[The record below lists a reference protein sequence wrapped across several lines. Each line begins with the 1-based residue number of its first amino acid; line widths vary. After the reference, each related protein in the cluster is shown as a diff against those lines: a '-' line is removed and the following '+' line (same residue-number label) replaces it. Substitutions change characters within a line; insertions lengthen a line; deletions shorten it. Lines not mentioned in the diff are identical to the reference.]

1 MPKNL
6 INRFKTKPRWFRFS
20 VITLCVYSIY
30 LVTLGL
36 AVPAYLKSTL
46 PDTLSETL
54 NANVLV
60 GNVSI
65 NPFLLRAHVSALGVT
80 NKDDVTPLFHF
91 DDLIVDISAWRS
103 IFTLTLTLDDL
114 TLNGPYLHLARLEGG
129 ENPRFNVSAI
139 VDHLTAT
146 EETPPEEESEESELL
161 RLKLDHLALLN
172 GHVLIS
178 DSVTGAELDYP
189 ELSVALTDLDTQA
202 TPSENAANNKD
213 TENQYDFTAVT
224 AQNGTISV
232 NGFFQLSPLA
242 VDTHIALEHFALTPF
257 WPLIKDQVDGTLSD
271 GSISFALNATLNQTA
286 DDLVVKVTDGQLSI
300 DALTLMQN
308 DVPKITLPAIVVDN
322 INMDSQ
328 AQTVTIDSVT
338 VKAPRI
344 DTTVDAQGSDLQR
357 LYVAEATPEEAA
369 PTPTADASDEGE
381 WQVILDQF
389 GIQNGEV
396 IVRENAV
403 TDTVNWQINNIAF
416 STGKIDTQFT
426 QPIDFSLSLKAGS
439 DQLAAAQHAGFNTQG
454 SVDVAEQQVSGSLA
468 FDDFALAQ
476 LQPYIAHYANVTMN
490 NGHLFASADYKADAQ
505 GDIQVAA
512 NARIDQLQVNDAGKN
527 EPLLSWA
534 SLDVADVQF
543 DNLANAL
550 SVKQVTLSAPY
561 ANIQIDE
568 NKQTNLSDL
577 LREQPPSDD
586 TPTSTAQKSASE
598 DDADAT
604 PMTVDIAEVTITDGS
619 AYFADY
625 SLTPRFASG
634 IADLNGAIT
643 QLSSQTDT
651 RAGVDLKGKIDSYAP
666 VKLQGELNPFLASPY
681 LDLDFSV
688 SGAELTSVNPYSGT
702 YMGYY
707 IDKGLMSLDV
717 SYRLEDE
724 QLKGENHLV
733 IDQLTLGKKT
743 DSEDALQLPLGLAVA
758 LLEDQNGVIDLGLEV
773 SGDVN
778 SPDFSFGSIILNAI
792 GNIITKAVTAP
803 FSLLASLVSSDE
815 ELNIVDFAAGIN
827 ELDDNGKEKLTT
839 LAEALKQRPGLRVN
853 IEGSVDAVADSRELA
868 EQTLQNILLTRSS
881 LAALPEDLS
890 ASSFPLEGPLSDSL
904 MALFNEV
911 MDSDVASEKEHISAQ
926 LQQENTDTPV
936 EDNAIQQA
944 LTISLYNQLRN
955 HYQASEA
962 DLTVLA
968 DSRAKA
974 VKSYLVNVA
983 EVDANRLFLTNS
995 QHHLQEDF
1003 NGVNLTLESK

>member
-20 VITLCVYSIY
+20 VITLFVYSIY

-46 PDTLSETL
+46 PDSLSDTL
-54 NANVLV
+54 NADVSV

-65 NPFLLRAHVSALGVT
+65 NPFLLRAHVSALGIA
-80 NKDDVTPLFHF
+80 NKDDVTPLFQF

-103 IFTLTLTLDDL
+103 IFTLTVTLDDL
-114 TLNGPYLHLARLEGG
+114 TLNAPYLHLARLEGG

-146 EETPPEEESEESELL
+146 EDTPTEEESEDSELL

-189 ELSVALTDLDTQA
+189 ELSVTLTDLDTQA
-202 TPSENAANNKD
+202 MPSEQAANNKD

-242 VDTHIALEHFALTPF
+242 VNTHIALEHVALTPF

-271 GSISFALNATLNQTA
+271 GSISLALKATLSQTA
-286 DDLVVKVTDGQLSI
+286 DDLVVKVTKGQLSI
-300 DALTLMQN
+300 DALRLMQN

-328 AQTVTIDSVT
+328 TQTLTIDSVT

-357 LYVAEATPEEAA
+357 LYVGQAAPEEN
-369 PTPTADASDEGE
+369 PSTPTTEASDEGE
-381 WQVILDQF
+381 WKITLDQF
-389 GIQNGEV
+389 GVQNGEV
-396 IVRENAV
+396 MVRENAV
-403 TDTVNWQINNIAF
+403 ADNTVNWQINNIAF
-416 STGKIDTQFT
+416 TTGKIDSQFT
-426 QPIDFSLSLKAGS
+426 QPIDFALSLKAGS
-439 DQLAAAQHAGFNTQG
+439 EQLAAAQHAGFSTQG
-454 SVDVAEQQVSGSLA
+454 SVNVAEQQLSGSLT

-490 NGHLFASADYKADAQ
+490 NGHLFASADYNADAQ

-512 NARIDQLQVNDAGKN
+512 NARIDQLEVTDAAKN

-534 SLDVADVQF
+534 SLDVADIQF
-543 DNLANAL
+543 DNLNNAL
-550 SVKQVTLSAPY
+550 SVKQVQISAPY

-568 NKQTNLSDL
+568 NKQTNLSGL
-577 LREQPPSDD
+577 LRETPSDD
-586 TPTSTAQKSASE
+586 TSTTTSQEATNE
-598 DDADAT
+598 DDAA
-604 PMTVDIAEVTITDGS
+604 PMNVDIAEVTITDGS

-625 SLTPRFASG
+625 SLAPRFASG

-643 QLSSQTDT
+643 HLSSQTDT
-651 RAGVDLKGKIDSYAP
+651 RAGVDLQGKIDSYAP
-666 VKLQGELNPFLASPY
+666 VKLQGKLNPFLSSPF

-743 DSEDALQLPLGLAVA
+743 DSKDALQLPLGLAVA
-758 LLEDQNGVIDLGLEV
+758 LLEDKNGVIDLGLEV

-803 FSLLASLVSSDE
+803 FSLLASLVSSDD
-815 ELNIVDFAAGIN
+815 ELNIVNFAVGIDELNDN
-827 ELDDNGKEKLTT
+827 EKEKLST
-839 LAEALKQRPGLRVN
+839 LAEALNQRPGLRVN
-853 IEGSVDAVADSRELA
+853 IEGSVDAVADSRQLA
-868 EQTLQNILLTRSS
+868 EQTLQNTLLSRSG
-881 LAALPEDLS
+881 LPVLPDDLS
-890 ASSFPLEGPLSDSL
+890 ASNFPLAGPLSDSL
-904 MALFNEV
+904 VALFDEV
-911 MDSDVASEKEHISAQ
+911 MDSDVASEKERITVQ
-926 LQQENTDTPV
+926 LQQENTDAPV
-936 EDNAIQQA
+936 EDNAVQQA

-955 HYQASEA
+955 HYIASEA

-968 DSRAKA
+968 ESRAKA

-983 EVDANRLFLTNS
+983 KVDANRLFLMNS